1 MLTINLT
8 NKKIKQTI
16 NKIFCLA
23 YTIAITALLAC
34 GDEKTAEQQKVV
46 TVEEQPKQIAEGVE
60 ELTIE
65 ESQAYTLKGQ
75 EIAQQAFKALSGNL
89 KKAMSEGGVKNAVKF
104 CNVNESVIVD
114 SLSKHYDVNIKRT
127 SHKLRNEKNK
137 PNASEQEMID
147 YYLNAS
153 KTTEDLFPEVKR
165 NTDNTVSFYAPIHL
179 QPLCVTCHGTVG
191 KRVSET
197 DYNSFL
203 GLFPNDK
210 GIVCDIDEC
219 SGIWCISFK

>member
-1 MLTINLT
+1 M
-8 NKKIKQTI
+8 
-16 NKIFCLA
+16 NKISYLA
-23 YTIAITALLAC
+23 YTVALTALIAC
-34 GDEKTAEQQKVV
+34 GDEKTSQQQEIV

-60 ELTIE
+60 ELTID

-75 EIAQQAFKALSGNL
+75 EIAQQTFKALSSNL

-114 SLSKHYDVNIKRT
+114 SLSKHYDVSIKRT

-191 KRVSET
+191 KTVSES
-197 DYNSFL
+197 DYKSIL
-203 GLFPNDK
+203 ALYPNDK
-210 GIVCDIDEC
+210 AVDFDIDEFR
-219 SGIWCISFK
+219 GIWSITFK

>member
-1 MLTINLT
+1 M
-8 NKKIKQTI
+8 
-16 NKIFCLA
+16 NKISYLA
-23 YTIAITALLAC
+23 YAVALTVLIAC
-34 GDEKTAEQQKVV
+34 GDEKTTEQQETV
-46 TVEEQPKQIAEGVE
+46 TVKEQPKQIAEGVE

-75 EIAQQAFKALSGNL
+75 EIAQQTFKALSRNL
-89 KKAMSEGGVKNAVKF
+89 KKAMGEGGVKNAVKF
-104 CNVNESVIVD
+104 CNVQESVIVD
-114 SLSKHYDVNIKRT
+114 SLSKHYDVSIKRT

-191 KRVSET
+191 KTVSET
-197 DYNSFL
+197 DYKSIL
-203 GLFPNDK
+203 ALYPNDK
-210 GIVCDIDEC
+210 AVDFDIDEFR
-219 SGIWCISFK
+219 GIWSITFN

>member
-1 MLTINLT
+1 M
-8 NKKIKQTI
+8 
-16 NKIFCLA
+16 NKISYLA
-23 YTIAITALLAC
+23 YTVALTALIAC
-34 GDEKTAEQQKVV
+34 GDEKPTEQQEIVS
-46 TVEEQPKQIAEGVE
+46 VEKQPKQIAEGVE

-75 EIAQQAFKALSGNL
+75 EIAQQTFKALSENL
-89 KKAMSEGGVKNAVKF
+89 KKAMSEGGVENAVKF

-114 SLSKHYDVNIKRT
+114 SLSKHYDVSIKRT
-127 SHKLRNEKNK
+127 SHKLRNENNK
-137 PNASEQEMID
+137 PNTSEQEMID

-191 KRVSET
+191 KTVSET
-197 DYNSFL
+197 DYKSIL
-203 GLFPNDK
+203 ALYPNDK
-210 GIVCDIDEC
+210 AVDFDIDEFR
-219 SGIWCISFK
+219 GIWSITFK

>member
-1 MLTINLT
+1 M
-8 NKKIKQTI
+8 NK
-16 NKIFCLA
+16 LSYLV
-23 YTIAITALLAC
+23 YTTAITALLAC
-34 GDEKTAEQQKVV
+34 GNEKTAEQQKV
-46 TVEEQPKQIAEGVE
+46 TTMEEQPKKIAEGVE

-75 EIAQQAFKALSGNL
+75 EIAQQTFKALSGNL
-89 KKAMSEGGVKNAVKF
+89 KKAMSEGGVANAVKF
-104 CNVNESVIVD
+104 CNVNESIIVD
-114 SLSKHYDVNIKRT
+114 SLEKHFDVSIKRT

-165 NTDNTVSFYAPIHL
+165 NTDNTVSFFAPIHL

-191 KRVSET
+191 KQVAEA
-197 DYNSFL
+197 DYKSIL
-203 GLFPNDK
+203 ALYPNDK
-210 GIVCDIDEC
+210 AVDFNIDEFR
-219 SGIWCISFK
+219 GIWSITFK

>member
-1 MLTINLT
+1 M
-8 NKKIKQTI
+8 
-16 NKIFCLA
+16 NKISYLA
-23 YTIAITALLAC
+23 YAVALTALIAC
-34 GDEKTAEQQKVV
+34 GDEKTTEQKEAV

-75 EIAQQAFKALSGNL
+75 KIAQQTFKALSGNL
-89 KKAMSEGGVKNAVKF
+89 KKAMSEGGVVNAVKF
-104 CNVNESVIVD
+104 CNVQESVIVD
-114 SLSKHYDVNIKRT
+114 SLSKHYDVSIKRT

-191 KRVSET
+191 KTVSES
-197 DYNSFL
+197 DYKSIL
-203 GLFPNDK
+203 ALYPNDNA
-210 GIVCDIDEC
+210 VDFDIDEFR
-219 SGIWCISFK
+219 GIWSISFK

>member
-1 MLTINLT
+1 M
-8 NKKIKQTI
+8 
-16 NKIFCLA
+16 NKISYLA
-23 YTIAITALLAC
+23 YAIAITALIAC

-60 ELTIE
+60 ELTID

-75 EIAQQAFKALSGNL
+75 EIAQQTFKALSGNL
-89 KKAMSEGGVKNAVKF
+89 KKAMGEGGVVNAVKF
-104 CNVNESVIVD
+104 CNVQESIIVD
-114 SLSKHYDVNIKRT
+114 SLSKHYDVSIKRT

-191 KRVSET
+191 KQVAEA
-197 DYNSFL
+197 DYKSIL
-203 GLFPNDK
+203 ALYPNDK
-210 GIVCDIDEC
+210 AVDFNIDDFR
-219 SGIWCISFK
+219 GIWSITFK

>member
-1 MLTINLT
+1 MYKLSFIALVLT
-8 NKKIKQTI
+8 
-16 NKIFCLA
+16 
-23 YTIAITALLAC
+23 TAFFAC
-34 GDEKTAEQQKVV
+34 SDEKTTEKEVE
-46 TVEEQPKQIAEGVE
+46 TTTEEQPMRVAEGVE

-75 EIAQQAFKALSGNL
+75 EIAQQTFKALSGNL
-89 KKAMSEGGVKNAVKF
+89 KKAMSEGGVTNAVKF
-104 CNVNESVIVD
+104 CNVQESVIVD
-114 SLSKHYDVNIKRT
+114 SLSKYYDVSIKRT

-153 KTTEDLFPEVKR
+153 KSTEDLFPEVKR

-191 KRVSET
+191 KQVAEA
-197 DYNSFL
+197 DYKSIL
-203 GLFPNDK
+203 ALYPNDK
-210 GIVCDIDEC
+210 AVDFEVDEFR
-219 SGIWCISFK
+219 GIWSITFK

>member
-1 MLTINLT
+1 MTYKLTITTLV
-8 NKKIKQTI
+8 
-16 NKIFCLA
+16 LA
-23 YTIAITALLAC
+23 TTFFAC
-34 GDEKTAEQQKVV
+34 GDEKTTEQQETV

-60 ELTIE
+60 ELTID

-75 EIAQQAFKALSGNL
+75 EIAQQTFKALSGNL
-89 KKAMSEGGVKNAVKF
+89 KKAMSEGGVVNAVKF
-104 CNVNESVIVD
+104 CNVNESLIVD
-114 SLSKHYDVNIKRT
+114 SLSKYYDVSIKRT

-137 PNASEQEMID
+137 PNTSEQEMID

-191 KRVSET
+191 KTVSET
-197 DYNSFL
+197 DYKSIL
-203 GLFPNDK
+203 ALYPNDK
-210 GIVCDIDEC
+210 AVDFDIDEFR
-219 SGIWCISFK
+219 GIWSISFK